1 VGETA
6 AALVLNVDDYE
17 PTRYART
24 QVLRRAGFTVRE
36 ATTGAEA
43 LRAALAHAP
52 AVVLLDVNL
61 PDMDGFEVC
70 RRLKTEPRTA
80 MIAVLHLSAT
90 FVNPGHRA
98 LGLEG
103 GADGYLTEPVEPPV
117 LVATINALLRIR
129 RAEARARQ
137 LAQQWQATF
146 DAIRDGVAVL
156 NVAGTV
162 LQCNEAFLRIFAR
175 AGSDIT
181 GTPVMG
187 LWGGPPEHDSESPF
201 VRLLLSCR
209 RETATMAFR
218 DSWYHVTADPVL
230 DDEGALIGCVYIV
243 SDVTEHTQA
252 EKERAALLAREQVAR
267 AEAEAANRAKDEF
280 LATVSHELRAP
291 LTSMLG
297 WTRMLRNRMLDE
309 TATQHALETI
319 ERNVGIQTRLIED
332 LLDVSRIITGRLR
345 LDVRPLDL
353 NAVIRAALDGVLA
366 AAEAKAIRVET
377 KLDFPGAHFLGD
389 PGRLQQVM
397 WNLLSNAVKFTPTG
411 GRVEVSL
418 QTDGAHVRISVRD
431 SGQGI
436 SPEFLPHV
444 FERFRQA
451 ETTSARTHGGLG
463 LGLAIVR
470 HLVELHGGTVQAE
483 SPGLGYGA
491 TFTVTLPFRQA
502 VAMPPA
508 GRVERGHPS

>member
-1 VGETA
+1 MAEATT
-6 AALVLNVDDYE
+6 ALVLNVDDYE

-24 QVLRRAGFTVRE
+24 QILRRAGFAVRE

-43 LRAALAHAP
+43 LRAAAAHVP

-117 LVATINALLRIR
+117 LVATINALLRMR
-129 RAEARARQ
+129 RAEERARH
-137 LAQQWQATF
+137 LAQHWQTTF

-162 LQCNEAFLRIFAR
+162 LQCNEAFLRIFGR
-175 AGSDIT
+175 AGADIA
-181 GTPVMG
+181 GTSVTR
-187 LWGGPPEHDSESPF
+187 LWGMPPDRDSELPF
-201 VRLLLSCR
+201 LRLLATR
-209 RETATMAFR
+209 RPEAATVAFR
-218 DSWYHVTADPVL
+218 DGWYYVTADPVL
-230 DDEGALIGCVYIV
+230 DDEGTLIGCVYIV
-243 SDVTEHTQA
+243 SDVTERTRA
-252 EKERAALLAREQVAR
+252 EKERAALLAREQAAR

-297 WTRMLRNRMLDE
+297 WTRMLRNGMLDE
-309 TATQHALETI
+309 KATQHALETI

-353 NAVIRAALDGVLA
+353 NAVIRGALDGILA

-377 KLDFPGAHFLGD
+377 KLDAANFLGD
-389 PGRLQQVM
+389 AARLQQVM

-411 GRVEVSL
+411 GRVQVKLENN
-418 QTDGAHVRISVRD
+418 GAHARITVSD
-431 SGQGI
+431 TGQGI
-436 SPEFLPHV
+436 SREFLPHV

-451 ETTSARTHGGLG
+451 ETTSTRAHGGLG

-491 TFTVTLPFRQA
+491 TFTVTLPCRQGEPTA
-502 VAMPPA
+502 PDERGA
-508 GRVERGHPS
+508 GR